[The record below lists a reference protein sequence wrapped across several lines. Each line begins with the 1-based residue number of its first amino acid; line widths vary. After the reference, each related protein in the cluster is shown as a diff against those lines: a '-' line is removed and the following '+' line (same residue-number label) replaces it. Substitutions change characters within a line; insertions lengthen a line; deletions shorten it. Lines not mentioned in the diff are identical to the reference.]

1 MGGKRVGGD
10 ERGAQILAPTS
21 QIHPPLQGKLELSL
35 ELLKAKEA
43 EERPAGKGREE
54 PNMYP
59 ALQPPL

>member
-1 MGGKRVGGD
+1 MGGNG
-10 ERGAQILAPTS
+10 RGALIPAPTPR
-21 QIHPPLQGKLELSL
+21 IHPPLQGKLELSL

-59 ALQPPL
+59 ALQPPV